1 MSSSLTLHTV
11 ITTQY
16 NVHTAAHV
24 LEQFWD
30 QTPLRWK
37 GDVLGYLGGLVTSK
51 AFLVGD
57 EMCLG

>member
-11 ITTQY
+11 LTTQY
-16 NVHTAAHV
+16 KVHTAARA

-30 QTPLRWK
+30 QSPLRWK
-37 GDVLGYLGGLVTSK
+37 GDVLGYLVTSK
-51 AFLVGD
+51 AFLVDD